1 MRKKISS
8 IAVGN
13 LRACIGEQLN
23 RPNRIFSHKGK
34 VKIDIALINA
44 VLKELES
51 AEKVVA
57 SAERIKAD
65 NPNGVILN
73 LSLHCHGLFRN
84 VASHNK
90 LKARIPWEEK
100 EE

>member
-1 MRKKISS
+1 MLKRASS

-44 VLKELES
+44 VLRELES

-65 NPNGVILN
+65 NPKGIVLN
-73 LSLHCHGLFRN
+73 LSFYAHGLFRN

-90 LKARIPWEEK
+90 LKARIPWEDKSE
-100 EE
+100 